1 MRKILYGIVLA
12 FLIIPLSCKKD
23 KEANNQKSN
32 QQSVGES
39 ANDILSASK
48 YDKIVLEII
57 AVEGFELDNTVLTS
71 FKSFIESLSNKP
83 NGIEIKSSTINNPGL
98 APYSIN
104 DISTF
109 EKNARKEYNNG
120 KALAIFLFITEG
132 SYSENNVLGLAYQ
145 NTSMAIM
152 GGRIRELTGG
162 FGQPSENF
170 VLQTVLRH
178 EIGHLMGLVNVGTAM
193 QTYHQDEPHGHHCN
207 DKNCL
212 MYYAVE
218 SGDFLSNFIGNS
230 NPPNL
235 DANCIADLKANGG
248 K

>member
-1 MRKILYGIVLA
+1 MRILYL
-12 FLIIPLSCKKD
+12 LIAILLISQTSCKKD
-23 KEANNQKSN
+23 KEEASKKANQL
-32 QQSVGES
+32 SVGTS

-57 AVEGFELDNTVLTS
+57 AVNGFELDNSVLTS
-71 FKSFIESLSNKP
+71 FKTFVESIANKP
-83 NGIEIKSSTINNPGL
+83 NGIEVKASTINSPGL

-104 DISTF
+104 DIATF
-109 EKNARKEYNNG
+109 EEKARKEYNSD
-120 KALAIFLFITEG
+120 KQLAIFLFITEG

-162 FGQPSENF
+162 IGQPSENL

-178 EIGHLMGLVNVGTAM
+178 EIAHLMGLVNIGTPM

-218 SGDFLSNFIGNS
+218 TGGFLSNLVGSS

-235 DANCIADLKANGG
+235 DVNCKADLKANGG